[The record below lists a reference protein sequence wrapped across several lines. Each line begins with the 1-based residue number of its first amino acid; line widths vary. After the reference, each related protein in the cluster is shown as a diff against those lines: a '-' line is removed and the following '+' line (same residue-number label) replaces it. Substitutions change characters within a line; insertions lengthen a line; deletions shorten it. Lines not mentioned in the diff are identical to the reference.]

1 MISSNYDQVA
11 VNGVNSSSIQKVV
24 SRKCKKYIQKYATD
38 AAGCSDY
45 FVLKLGIVAVTIEN
59 GGSQCPMPVEEYQP
73 MYQRNQNLWPALAEM
88 YGE

>member
-59 GGSQCPMPVEEYQP
+59 GRNVWKVKERIYGIFGLVKTSKKFNINYQF
-73 MYQRNQNLWPALAEM
+73 
-88 YGE
+88 